1 MLRIAYCDDME
12 KDRERIMIS
21 LGQIEDKWG
30 EEFELSSFS
39 SGESLCEDITKN
51 HYDIILLDILMNG
64 LDGIETATRIRTTGE
79 ENLIIF
85 ISSYDDRIK
94 ELFDFRTIAFIDKPL
109 ETSKLEE
116 ALSKA
121 YSILQK
127 DNEVF
132 FTYGSR
138 GSTGH
143 IPMKDIVYFESK
155 RNEVIITTVKGQECY
170 YGTLLSVWQNVENLN
185 QFIMPHRSFVFNL
198 HHVSIKSDK
207 VIIKKTGETFNIGEK
222 YRKDTRNRHMNF
234 IEKRWR

>member
-12 KDRERIMIS
+12 KDRENIIIS
-21 LGQIEDKWG
+21 LGQIEDRWG

-39 SGESLCEDITKN
+39 SGESLCEGITKN

-64 LDGIETATRIRTTGE
+64 IDGIETATRIRTMGE

-85 ISSYDDRIK
+85 ISSYDERIK

-109 ETSKLEE
+109 ETAKLEK

-121 YSILQK
+121 YSILKK
-127 DNEVF
+127 DNENF
-132 FTYGSR
+132 FTFNSR
-138 GSTGH
+138 GSTAH
-143 IPMKDIVYFESK
+143 IPIKDIVYFESK
-155 RNEVIITTVKGQECY
+155 RNEVLITTTRGQESY
-170 YGTLLSVWQNVENLN
+170 YGTLLLVWQNVQNLN

-198 HHVSIKSDK
+198 HHLSIKSYK

-222 YRKDTRNRHMNF
+222 YREDTRNRHMDF